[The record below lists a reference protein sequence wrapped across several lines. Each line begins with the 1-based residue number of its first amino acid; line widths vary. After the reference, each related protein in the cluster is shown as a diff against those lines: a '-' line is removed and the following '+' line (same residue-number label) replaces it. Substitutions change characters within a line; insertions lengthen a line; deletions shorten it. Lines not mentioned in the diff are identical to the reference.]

1 MSDKPKPSKRV
12 IVYEE
17 FVDASTDVSE
27 NDIREYGQRLGID
40 LAANPTLTTLVRDWI
55 LQPLPRFWFPCLDTR
70 TGQWF
75 YSNALNGQSIWH
87 HPLEEIHRNL
97 AQDYLSCQIIRE
109 RENPEGESSE
119 QSMESGLSTKGF
131 GGLSSSTMGG
141 ITPVKTPLPRTLAP
155 LKRIPKIEST
165 TNVLTTSPN
174 PLPPF
179 CVPTS
184 PHSHNEQVRQVSFST
199 FKSSDTISSLLPG
212 DLLFENRDR
221 PTTVVAPFNHSIL
234 PVSTAGSLH
243 SKITNSEDDHPPQQ
257 TKQVP
262 VYPTSGSRN
271 LSPLTTD
278 KIIVKELSTSI
289 SNFQLEP
296 VVQQSKPR
304 ISFTERL
311 AAKKASQR
319 LKSNESSES
328 CLSNANETD
337 HTSAMNSEKRHVH
350 FDIEPNH
357 YHQYTPECSE
367 ENKATERSES
377 SSSED
382 ILDLVGDPEYLKP
395 LTDVQCYPTAY
406 EEKRWEVSFTSFGLT
421 SPNISPVKISTAF
434 IDNEDSN
441 EMVTRFNSEYCPSPL
456 SASEK
461 SDNADMVEDEIT
473 ICPDNMQNEAG
484 EEAENCIPAL
494 VTNLESRIVTNVLP
508 ETEIRVPTHRENS
521 ETLSP
526 TLSFQ
531 PAREEVHE
539 ENLNFA
545 FTQID
550 KSNNSIANNN
560 GKEVENT
567 DIPPLIISQ
576 LTVEPQVIEDVP
588 PVKLVLENVTP
599 KLVRSITRS
608 ESLEESVLTSQ
619 VNPVIAQDIPA
630 CQSPVEFITCDTKPV
645 ESQNPV
651 VQMDAALNL
660 NTEQEASQL
669 DLLLP
674 PASFSEFPQ
683 TVTQTE
689 ELIAD
694 SSVKCDASDARIGH
708 EKTTQSLEDWQM
720 IKKEMESKLENE
732 KKRLESWFAS
742 EIAQIKEQFENQLAN
757 ERERTENLSKLVE
770 NAKSEKEELAKR
782 EIVRL
787 EETLAHLVE
796 EKTRQVQTQLN
807 NEVLQCNNSVLHR
820 TVARQDAN
828 VQTEEP
834 PIPVI
839 SLPMEQM
846 APLLKVEK
854 IETTESNPSK
864 YETNSRWE
872 SRDSPRRDSRIHCQ
886 CDSLQ
891 KQVARVE
898 REMQLLK
905 QRNLSFQK
913 NPPTRKKSTPVKAQR
928 EPWWLDTDES
938 TTSTTSSVSD
948 WRHSRGRSQ
957 SMTNLHASRDS
968 LAGKKSTPIQRAREG
983 LSKSQTPRRAWM
995 EDLSTDHSLGDIH
1008 TSGIS
1013 SAIPTGEWD
1022 TVLSSIQKISGDL
1035 QEVWSHIGPRPR
1047 PLSYHSYQSPLWMPS
1062 SQSLMTNDRVP
1073 LHWSFS
1079 GSTAER
1085 TQALRLWL
1093 QQNKTQH
1100 SKSFL

>member
-1 MSDKPKPSKRV
+1 MNDKPKPFKRV

-17 FVDASTDVSE
+17 FVDESTDVSDD
-27 NDIREYGQRLGID
+27 DIREYGQRLGID
-40 LAANPTLTTLVRDWI
+40 LTANPTLTNLVRDWI
-55 LQPLPRFWFPCLDTR
+55 LQPLPRYWFPCLDTR

-87 HPLEEIHRNL
+87 HPLEDIHRNL
-97 AQDYLSCQIIRE
+97 AKEYLSFQTIRE

-141 ITPVKTPLPRTLAP
+141 ITPIKTPLPRTLAP

-179 CVPTS
+179 CDPTS
-184 PHSHNEQVRQVSFST
+184 PHSHSEQVRQVSFST
-199 FKSSDTISSLLPG
+199 FKSSDIISSLLPG

-243 SKITNSEDDHPPQQ
+243 SKLMGSKDDELTQQ
-257 TKQVP
+257 MKQVT
-262 VYPTSGSRN
+262 VYPTSASRN
-271 LSPLTTD
+271 LNPLTTD
-278 KIIVKELSTSI
+278 KSIVKELSI
-289 SNFQLEP
+289 SVSKCQLEP
-296 VVQQSKPR
+296 VAQQSKPR
-304 ISFTERL
+304 TSFTERL
-311 AAKKASQR
+311 AAKKASQK

-328 CLSNANETD
+328 CLSNANKMD
-337 HTSAMNSEKRHVH
+337 RTSAMNSEKRHVH
-350 FDIEPNH
+350 FDLEPNH

-406 EEKRWEVSFTSFGLT
+406 EEKRWEVSFTSFGLA

-461 SDNADMVEDEIT
+461 SDDADVVEDETT
-473 ICPDNMQNEAG
+473 ICPDNMQNEAS
-484 EEAENCIPAL
+484 EQVENCIPAL
-494 VTNLESRIVTNVLP
+494 ETNLESCMVTNVLP
-508 ETEIRVPTHRENS
+508 EIEIHVPTRPDNA
-521 ETLSP
+521 ETL
-526 TLSFQ
+526 LSTMPFQ
-531 PAREEVHE
+531 PVREEVNE
-539 ENLNFA
+539 EKRNLDFTFA
-545 FTQID
+545 QVD
-550 KSNNSIANNN
+550 KSNTSIANHN
-560 GKEVENT
+560 GKEVENI
-567 DIPPLIISQ
+567 DIPPPIISP
-576 LTVEPQVIEDVP
+576 LKVEPQEIDDVLS
-588 PVKLVLENVTP
+588 VKLALENVTS
-599 KLVRSITRS
+599 KLVGSITRS
-608 ESLEESVLTSQ
+608 ESLEELVLANQ
-619 VNPVIAQDIPA
+619 VNPVIVQDVPV
-630 CQSPVEFITCDTKPV
+630 CPSPVQFITCETKSV

-651 VQMDAALNL
+651 VQMDINL
-660 NTEQEASQL
+660 NSEQEASQL

-674 PASFSEFPQ
+674 PTSFSEIPQ
-683 TVTQTE
+683 SVTQTE
-689 ELIAD
+689 EVVAD
-694 SSVKCDASDARIGH
+694 SSVKCNASDSRIAY
-708 EKTTQSLEDWQM
+708 EKTQSLEDWQT

-742 EIAQIKEQFENQLAN
+742 EIAQIKKQFENQLAS

-770 NAKSEKEELAKR
+770 NAKSEKEQLAKR

-796 EKTRQVQTQLN
+796 EKTRQVQTQVN
-807 NEVLQCNNSVLHR
+807 NEVSQCNSSVLHR

-834 PIPVI
+834 PILVS

-846 APLLKVEK
+846 VPLLKVDK

-864 YETNSRWE
+864 NETYSRWE

-886 CDSLQ
+886 CDNLQ

-905 QRNLSFQK
+905 QKNLSFQK
-913 NPPTRKKSTPVKAQR
+913 NVPTRKKSTPVKAQR

-938 TTSTTSSVSD
+938 ATSTTSSVSD

-957 SMTNLHASRDS
+957 SMTNLNASRDS

-983 LSKSQTPRRAWM
+983 LTKSQTPRRAWM
-995 EDLSTDHSLGDIH
+995 EDLSTDQSSVDTP

-1013 SAIPTGEWD
+1013 SAISTGEWD

-1047 PLSYHSYQSPLWMPS
+1047 PLSYLSYQSPLWMPS